1 MPLDSCV
8 SRYVAD
14 CSDSPRLLV
23 SWKAIIKDGD
33 GETYATK
40 GVRMKIHYI
49 AYLKE
54 GKKKFDSSRDRRV
67 PFFVTIGNDDCVSG
81 WEQGMQT
88 MSQGEKAMI
97 HVSSEDGYGEKGFL
111 QAIPPNAD
119 LMFEVEIIRIGEPYC
134 CGGFIHLVTT

>member
-1 MPLDSCV
+1 MTVTKD
-8 SRYVAD
+8 
-14 CSDSPRLLV
+14 
-23 SWKAIIKDGD
+23 IIKDGD

-54 GKKKFDSSRDRRV
+54 GKKFFDSSRDRRV

-119 LMFEVEIIRIGEPYC
+119 LMFEVETIRIGEPYC
-134 CGGFIHLVTT
+134 CGGFIDLVTT